1 VEADL
6 AFRGI
11 DFRDYWLPRGGP
23 SRLSMRRLFVLL
35 KALPYESELH
45 AAFRAAR
52 TKASAELLPSRRDH
66 YARTKAEQEAQQHG
80 S

>member
-1 VEADL
+1 MEADL

-11 DFRDYWLPRGGP
+11 DFRDYWLPGGGP
-23 SRLSMRRLFVLL
+23 SRLSMRRLFVLM

-45 AAFRAAR
+45 GAFRAAR
-52 TKASAELLPSRRDH
+52 ARANAELLPSRRDY
-66 YARTKAEQEAQQHG
+66 YARMKAEQEAQQHG

>member
-1 VEADL
+1 MEADL

-11 DFRDYWLPRGGP
+11 DFRDYWLPGGGP
-23 SRLSMRRLFVLL
+23 SRLSMRRLFVLV
-35 KALPYESELH
+35 KGLPYESALY

-52 TKASAELLPSRRDH
+52 AKASTDLLPSRRDH
-66 YARTKAEQEAQQHG
+66 YARKKAEQEAQQHG